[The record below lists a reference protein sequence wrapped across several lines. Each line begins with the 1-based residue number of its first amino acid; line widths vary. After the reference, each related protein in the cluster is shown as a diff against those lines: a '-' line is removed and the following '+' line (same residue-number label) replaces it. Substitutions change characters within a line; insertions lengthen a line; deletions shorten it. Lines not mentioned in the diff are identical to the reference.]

1 MKDIYPL
8 IANGELPGFF
18 ENNLDG
24 RYQNKNDL
32 VAFLVE
38 RKGMGALEAISRQ
51 MAIDISTEVS
61 RAIENKLQE
70 ILGSDAGYVDPYGVI
85 EFLD

>member
-24 RYQNKNDL
+24 RGQNKNDL

-38 RKGMGALEAISRQ
+38 RKGMGTLEAISRQ

-61 RAIENKLQE
+61 RVIENKLQE
-70 ILGSDAGYVDPYGVI
+70 ILCSDAGYVDPYGDI
-85 EFLD
+85 EFLE